1 MTRAPAALL
10 DYHIHTKR
18 CRHAVGEIEEY
29 ARAALR
35 AGVTE
40 VGFSD
45 HLPLVP
51 PQSSNYHMDFSELD
65 AYVADVRRIR
75 RDFPELD
82 VRLAVEADYLPGRE
96 ALSRE
101 VLARHEW
108 DYVIGSVHYLDGWGF
123 DNEDEIARWSRIK
136 ADDVYRQYYA
146 TLRQSAETGLFDV
159 IGHCD
164 LVKKFGHR
172 PSADLTQE
180 LESTARCFAAA
191 GVAVEVNTSGLRKP
205 AHEIYP
211 AARLLRILR
220 SAGVPVTLGSD
231 AHAPQEVGMNF
242 PEALTLMRDTGY
254 STYRRYVGRVP
265 EELPLPEA
273 IPAVRSTPAAARDAS
288 PATGRR

>member
-1 MTRAPAALL
+1 MTPARRGGPDRRDGVRPALL
-10 DYHIHTKR
+10 DYHVHTKR
-18 CRHAVGEIEEY
+18 CKHAVGEIEEY
-29 ARAALR
+29 ARAAMQ

-65 AYVADVRRIR
+65 DYVRDVRRIR
-75 RDFPELD
+75 HEFPKLTI
-82 VRLAVEADYLPGRE
+82 RLAVEADYLPGRE

-101 VLARHEW
+101 ILARHAW

-123 DNEDEIARWSRIK
+123 DNEDEIARWSQVK
-136 ADDVYRQYYA
+136 VDEVYRRYYA

-172 PSADLTQE
+172 PSGDLGE
-180 LESTARCFAAA
+180 DLRSTARCFAAE

-205 AHEIYP
+205 VHEIYP
-211 AARLLRILR
+211 SARLLGILR
-220 SAGVPVTLGSD
+220 IAGVPVTLGSD
-231 AHAPQEVGMNF
+231 AHAPQEVGKNF
-242 PEALTLMRDTGY
+242 PEALALMREAGY
-254 STYRRYVGRVP
+254 ETYRRYVGRIP

-273 IPAVRSTPAAARDAS
+273 IPAD
-288 PATGRR
+288 GR